1 MTIQKKLT
9 VKKIYTNLKSDL
21 EQCIKFHQYGHP
33 ENVTLYFGTDDWD
46 TIQQQL
52 EVICKPFS
60 EYQLAQ
66 IEKVIS
72 DLHTFYSSNSQ
83 TPWQ

>member
-21 EQCIKFHQYGHP
+21 EQCIKFHQHGHP
-33 ENVTLYFGTDDWD
+33 ENVTLYFGTDDWN

-83 TPWQ
+83 TP